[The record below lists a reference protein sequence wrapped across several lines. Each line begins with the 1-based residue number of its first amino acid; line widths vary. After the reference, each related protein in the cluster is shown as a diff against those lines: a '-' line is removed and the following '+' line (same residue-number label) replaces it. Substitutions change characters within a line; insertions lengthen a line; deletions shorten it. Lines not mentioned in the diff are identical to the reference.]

1 MINWPNMLLVAG
13 TGRNVGKT
21 TFVCKV
27 IENVSKKS
35 PIVAVK
41 ITPHVH
47 DFCDSCVTLFKSD
60 KLTIT
65 EETSKTLPKDSSK
78 MLAAGAQK
86 VYFIQGADDQLDKV
100 IEFLQE
106 IIPESTAI
114 ICESAALRNFINP
127 SLFVLM
133 SVSNEKSEM
142 KNADKIPLANAQIV
156 NYMYNSQSYQFENG
170 VWNLNET

>member
-27 IENVSKKS
+27 IENVSKKL
-35 PIVAVK
+35 PVIAIK

-47 DFCDSCVTLFKSD
+47 NLCDSCVTLFKSD

-86 VYFIQGADDQLDKV
+86 VYFIQGADDQLEKV
-100 IEFLQE
+100 IEFLRK

-133 SVSNEKSEM
+133 SVKSNGVNT
-142 KNADKIPLANAQIV
+142 KNADKVSLANLHIWD
-156 NYMYNSQSYQFENG
+156 YKYNATEFCFESGGWEIRNG
-170 VWNLNET
+170 

>member
-1 MINWPNMLLVAG
+1 
-13 TGRNVGKT
+13 VGKT

-133 SVSNEKSEM
+133 SVESDGVIK
-142 KNADKIPLANAQIV
+142 KNADKIKLANLHIWD
-156 NYMYNSQSYQFENG
+156 YKYSIEPIDFETG
-170 VWNLNET
+170 RWMVKVT

>member
-1 MINWPNMLLVAG
+1 MMNWPNMLLVAG

-35 PIVAVK
+35 PIVAIK

-47 DFCDSCVTLFKSD
+47 DLCDSCVTLFKSD

-100 IEFLQE
+100 IEFLRN
-106 IIPESTAI
+106 IIPERTAI

-127 SLFVLM
+127 GLFVLM
-133 SVSNEKSEM
+133 SIKSDGVIK
-142 KNADKIPLANAQIV
+142 KNADKIPLANLHIWDY
-156 NYMYNSQSYQFENG
+156 NYNATEFYFLSG
-170 VWNLNET
+170 KWKIKKV